1 MIKYFFSCI
10 YGTIVLGEFMVLE
23 INFSLIE
30 DDHMYKS
37 TTSTYHQ
44 MHLFGKQ
51 VFTTPQSL

>member
-51 VFTTPQSL
+51 VFTIP